1 MLNQIMY
8 TRSAV
13 TSSQQLPIQFVIGR
27 HVHVVLISAVKSS
40 PAVTARVHKGVREV
54 ERLYVVLSV
63 VLLLKLL
70 ATELAGEAERPA
82 LSVLFQKGLVLGNTA
97 IIHTWEQRTAE
108 NQTR

>member
-1 MLNQIMY
+1 M
-8 TRSAV
+8 
-13 TSSQQLPIQFVIGR
+13 
-27 HVHVVLISAVKSS
+27 
-40 PAVTARVHKGVREV
+40 
-54 ERLYVVLSV
+54 VLSV